1 VTTTHS
7 YEAAGIPR
15 SRILIKL
22 AATWEGLKAA
32 EVALESRV
40 SFPRF
45 LFVFVVGKLRPGR
58 LFCRLRDTSVSQVLQ
73 KEGITCNLTLMFS
86 MAQAVAAAEFG
97 CTLISPFVGRIL
109 DWHVKTHPGQV
120 LHVFTYCHFYHSSFW
135 REMGAV

>member
-1 VTTTHS
+1 VTTTRS

-32 EVALESRV
+32 EVASRV
-40 SFPRF
+40 FFPRF
-45 LFVFVVGKLRPGR
+45 LFVFVVGKLRLVL

-120 LHVFTYCHFYHSSFW
+120 LHVFTYCHFCHSSFW
-135 REMGAV
+135 REIGAV